1 MEKKHISIIGTC
13 MSRNLFNVEPFCR
26 VFDIDNYIFQ
36 ISPWT
41 LCYEGLSV
49 DSKVFLSMQIPEFT
63 KRMYEYDINK
73 TVLKEIENK
82 KSEYLFIDL
91 HSIIGSIYKF
101 YYDDKV
107 TYCQSSFDENTE
119 KLKNELYQHLQNFSF
134 EKFSISNFDK
144 TLIVE
149 GLKKFSIWVTKNFKQ
164 ENTIIY
170 VPEKAD
176 RYFSTKGTIECYDNY
191 RLNKKI
197 KDDSTLL
204 TYSNILHSL
213 LPNSKIYYDCAK
225 KIAQFEIFDTIT
237 DDKTPPSTH
246 FSIYD
251 NLKTGLNILD
261 LLHIQIKEY
270 YQEPIDIIQYA
281 LIKQKFDYWKLYK
294 KFKNI
299 IDSNNLQIKKYINN
313 IKDLEKIIIIFSVKD
328 SSHLLK
334 NNLSLLGLKNSLK
347 YRESYI
353 AIIDKS
359 RNFIYENS
367 SLDKMIYNYSVN
379 DTFIN
384 IQSAGYNVGNISSVK
399 IGADG
404 ENLSLN
410 KIGLN
415 IVIINSKT
423 LEVLDQAHC
432 DTCNDD
438 DLIVD
443 SQYFRN
449 IKIKI

>member
-1 MEKKHISIIGTC
+1 M
-13 MSRNLFNVEPFCR
+13 
-26 VFDIDNYIFQ
+26 
-36 ISPWT
+36 
-41 LCYEGLSV
+41 
-49 DSKVFLSMQIPEFT
+49 
-63 KRMYEYDINK
+63 
-73 TVLKEIENK
+73 
-82 KSEYLFIDL
+82 
-91 HSIIGSIYKF
+91 
-101 YYDDKV
+101 
-107 TYCQSSFDENTE
+107 
-119 KLKNELYQHLQNFSF
+119 
-134 EKFSISNFDK
+134 
-144 TLIVE
+144 
-149 GLKKFSIWVTKNFKQ
+149 
-164 ENTIIY
+164 
-170 VPEKAD
+170 
-176 RYFSTKGTIECYDNY
+176 
-191 RLNKKI
+191 
-197 KDDSTLL
+197 
-204 TYSNILHSL
+204 
-213 LPNSKIYYDCAK
+213 
-225 KIAQFEIFDTIT
+225 
-237 DDKTPPSTH
+237 
-246 FSIYD
+246 
-251 NLKTGLNILD
+251 
-261 LLHIQIKEY
+261 
-270 YQEPIDIIQYA
+270 
-281 LIKQKFDYWKLYK
+281 IKQKFDYWKLYK

-404 ENLSLN
+404 ENLSIN